1 MKNLLCFGDSLTAGY
16 NNNGKNFFPYPMTLD
31 DLLGEE
37 YNVDYIGISG
47 VNIDEVLNNLDNDI
61 SDITGI
67 CWYGLRKQLSRK
79 NYSYLILLIGS
90 NDLCDY
96 NVKNVVNDIQKLTK
110 IANSM
115 NVKPVVLTI
124 PKLVFEKEDIDMK
137 DVREEINKTLINDAN
152 EYYEVI
158 DIAKHIDMSDYE
170 TVYDSDGLHF
180 SETGYKKIAEII
192 YNHMIRYP
200 V

>member
-1 MKNLLCFGDSLTAGY
+1 MKNILCFGDSLTAGY

-61 SDITGI
+61 NDITGI

-96 NVKNVVNDIQKLTK
+96 NVKNVVNDIKKLTK
-110 IANSM
+110 IASNM

-124 PKLVFEKEDIDMK
+124 PKLIFEIEDLDMK
-137 DVREEINKTLINDAN
+137 NVREEINKTLINDAN
-152 EYYEVI
+152 ESYEVI
-158 DIAKHIDMSDYE
+158 DIAKHIDMSDYN
-170 TVYDSDGLHF
+170 TVYDFDGLHF

-192 YNHMIRYP
+192 YNHILKYSA
-200 V
+200 